1 MAENRDGQERTERA
15 TPRRLEQA
23 RKRGQ
28 VPRSR
33 ELNTMLILVASAAGL
48 LTMGDRV
55 VAHMAAIVRSG
66 LSLERELIFDPNG
79 AIQVMERSLFA
90 ALELLLPFLVI
101 TTVAAVAAS
110 VALGGWSFS
119 IQALAPRLEKLDP
132 VKGMKRLFSARGLME
147 LAKALAKF
155 ALVGAAGLLLL
166 RLHWGELVG
175 IGGESVAGALAHAGH
190 LLGWSFLILSLVL
203 LLVAAADV
211 PFQLWEHGRQLRMTR
226 QEVKDETKDTEGR
239 PEVRS
244 RIRQLQREQ
253 AQRRMMEAV
262 AEADVVVTNPTHFAV
277 ALKYD
282 SDTMRAP
289 RVVAK
294 GADLV
299 AAQIRARAEEHGV
312 PMLSAPPLARALY
325 YSTELEQEIP
335 AGLYFAVA
343 QVLAWVY
350 QIRTANAG
358 PGETPPSPPDV
369 EVPAEFLKPDRQRRD
384 H

>member
-1 MAENRDGQERTERA
+1 
-15 TPRRLEQA
+15 
-23 RKRGQ
+23 
-28 VPRSR
+28 
-33 ELNTMLILVASAAGL
+33 MLILVASAASL
-48 LTMGDRV
+48 LVMGDRV
-55 VAHMAAIVRSG
+55 MAHMAAIVRSG
-66 LSLERELIFDPNG
+66 LSLDRALIFDPAG
-79 AIQVMERSLFA
+79 AIEVMHRSLMMSF
-90 ALELLLPFLVI
+90 ELLLPFLVV

-119 IQALAPRLEKLDP
+119 LEALAPRLEKLDP
-132 VKGMKRLFSARGLME
+132 VKGMQRLFSVRGLME
-147 LAKALAKF
+147 LAKALVKF
-155 ALVGAAGLLLL
+155 LLVGTVGLVLL

-175 IGGESVAGALAHAGH
+175 IGGESVAGALAHAGD
-190 LLGWSFLILSLVL
+190 LLGWSFLILSMVL
-203 LLVAAADV
+203 LVVAAADV

-239 PEVRS
+239 PEIKS

-299 AAQIRARAEEHGV
+299 AARIRARAEEHGV
-312 PMLSAPPLARALY
+312 PLLSAPPLARALF

-350 QIRTANAG
+350 QIRTAAG
-358 PGETPPSPPDV
+358 RAGEAPPSPPEI

-384 H
+384 RH